1 MANCRKCGRKAFFFQ
16 LKKGLCCNCI
26 RETELQQAQATETHN
41 EQTFITPSVEAEPI
55 AIPKPAAS
63 NPTPKEASEAPKPVV
78 TKKYRV
84 TGMDHYMDN
93 LMSLSYEDQDYFLT
107 KKELI
112 EENYIGER
120 VWQYGFDS
128 VRVELDPEP
137 DNPADPKAIK
147 VLIKGVHVGYIKAGS
162 CAHLL
167 KVLRE
172 DRIKKIECEIFG
184 GPYKYIDEQYDYERD
199 KEIYT
204 LEKGDAPYAV
214 HLTIEEA

>member
-1 MANCRKCGRKAFFFQ
+1 MANCRNCGRKTFFFQ

-26 RETELQQAQATETHN
+26 RETERQQEQITNTHHEQAS
-41 EQTFITPSVEAEPI
+41 ISPPAEAEASVI
-55 AIPKPAAS
+55 QKPATNS
-63 NPTPKEASEAPKPVV
+63 TPKEVPETPKPVV

-84 TGMDHYMDN
+84 TGMAHYMDN
-93 LMSLSYEDQDYFLT
+93 LMSLSYEEQDYFLT

-120 VWQYGFDS
+120 VWRYGFDS
-128 VRVELDPEP
+128 VRVELAPEP

-147 VLIKGVHVGYIKAGS
+147 VLVKGVHVGYIKAGS

-184 GPYKYIDEQYDYERD
+184 GPYKYIDEEYDYECD

-214 HLTIEEA
+214 HLTIEEE

>member
-1 MANCRKCGRKAFFFQ
+1 MARCTKCNAWRFSFM
-16 LKKGLCCNCI
+16 LENGLCRNCCRESAVADSSPI
-26 RETELQQAQATETHN
+26 REAVASPVIQETVTVV
-41 EQTFITPSVEAEPI
+41 EETRAPEVPVTP
-55 AIPKPAAS
+55 IPV
-63 NPTPKEASEAPKPVV
+63 TPKKKEQ
-78 TKKYRV
+78 KKYKV
-84 TGMDHYMDN
+84 TGMSHYMDN

-112 EENYIGER
+112 EENYVGER
-120 VWQYGFDS
+120 VWRYGFDS
-128 VRVELDPEP
+128 VRVELVPEP

-147 VLIKGVHVGYIKAGS
+147 VLVKDVHVGYIKAGS

-184 GPYKYIDEQYDYERD
+184 GPYKYIDEEYDYERD

-214 HLTIEEA
+214 HLTIEEE